1 MTQQESPEW
10 SNYSLPSSVPPR
22 AKAEIVWVPLSE
34 HGILVAIGGVINPA
48 FATPNFTYDPL
59 TVNCYSKCK
68 APPMKANFL
77 LN

>member
-59 TVNCYSKCK
+59 TVTQSVR
-68 APPMKANFL
+68 L
-77 LN
+77 LQ